1 MRSFTYVKRSML
13 VAHGSDP
20 CETRTVVNTL
30 TSFHNALRDA
40 LGRHCRVHA
49 TINKED
55 VPGLCTLGEMDE
67 RFHRMLLDWYPP
79 YEGQALLNATLS
91 YETRARTAQATF
103 IFDHT
108 IGSVQISFTAPVSGL
123 ARRHVIALAAAIID
137 PLGPQWLTYNNRALV
152 DALYGLYPNFFRTAW
167 LTYHAGLVDELP
179 HYRTL
184 EQLGTT
190 RGPMLVAKSRW
201 FGRTDE
207 ALLEDLVELD
217 AQIEGESPYGS

>member
-1 MRSFTYVKRSML
+1 MRSFTYVRRSML
-13 VAHGSDP
+13 VAHGSHP
-20 CETRTVVNTL
+20 CDLKTVVGTL
-30 TSFHNALRDA
+30 TSFHGALREA

-55 VPGLCTLGEMDE
+55 VPGLCTLEEMDE

-91 YETRARTAQATF
+91 YETRTRVAQATF

-123 ARRHVIALAAAIID
+123 ARRHVIALAESIIG

-152 DALYGLYPNFFRTAW
+152 DSLYGLYPNFFRTAW
-167 LTYHAGLVDELP
+167 LTYHAGFPTELP
-179 HYRTL
+179 RYRTL
-184 EQLGTT
+184 EEIQTT
-190 RGPMLVAKSRW
+190 RGPMMVAKPRW
-201 FGRTDE
+201 FARTDE
-207 ALLEDLVELD
+207 SLLEDLVELD